1 MFSRAIAVFGLLLCL
16 AAQIE
21 AKSTIK
27 VRWAG
32 AQHKLSASL
41 PRSRGY
47 YFNAQEKFM
56 KVGDQAARARA
67 IASEGVGEAIGA
79 RGGAPPRARARPALA
94 APACLLTAP
103 RACSWCP
110 GS

>member
-1 MFSRAIAVFGLLLCL
+1 MSSRAIAVLGLLLCL

-21 AKSTIK
+21 AGTIK
-27 VRWAG
+27 VKWAG

-47 YFNAQEKFM
+47 YFSASDKYM
-56 KVGDQAARARA
+56 KVGDQAARARG
-67 IASEGVGEAIGA
+67 IASEEFKKAIGA

-94 APACLLTAP
+94 PPPALLTL
-103 RACSWCP
+103 RACS
-110 GS
+110 

>member
-21 AKSTIK
+21 AGTIK
-27 VRWAG
+27 VKWAG
-32 AQHKLSASL
+32 AQHALRASL

-47 YFNAQEKFM
+47 YFNAQEKYM

-67 IASEGVGEAIGA
+67 IALEGVGEAIGA

-94 APACLLTAP
+94 APAC
-103 RACSWCP
+103 
-110 GS
+110 